1 MAVKAAAVGARA
13 EEEVPPVMAV
23 EAVAMVE
30 VCLGEEM
37 TEVVAMAGELMEA
50 DDLGEAE
57 GATRVVVLPEVE
69 EALVAGLSASQGGN
83 AEVGTMAAR
92 RGGAEMVVALE
103 ARMAEAISA
112 ERAAEAG
119 GEGGPAGGGG
129 LGGGE
134 YGGGYGGDGGDGGS
148 LGGSFGGGG
157 IGGGDGGLGGLG
169 GGVFGGGLAGGGE
182 EGGFPGGG
190 AEGGHLGGDEGGG
203 VFGGGG

>member
-1 MAVKAAAVGARA
+1 VKAAAVGARA

-119 GEGGPAGGGG
+119 GKEAQPAAADLAGVSTEADTEAMGETVEAWGEALVVEALGEGTVGSAGG
-129 LGGGE
+129 
-134 YGGGYGGDGGDGGS
+134 
-148 LGGSFGGGG
+148 
-157 IGGGDGGLGGLG
+157 
-169 GGVFGGGLAGGGE
+169 
-182 EGGFPGGG
+182 
-190 AEGGHLGGDEGGG
+190 
-203 VFGGGG
+203 